1 MIGTRILAIGFLSLS
16 LTACGGGTTFV
27 NTWTDPTARPVDW
40 SDQKI
45 AGFVLSSRE
54 AMRKGAEESLAREL
68 TSRGAKG
75 LAGYTVVPSEVGKD
89 EEKAKEF
96 LDRAGVVGAV
106 VMRVVG
112 QDQQISS
119 TPGTVWYTGSYYPS
133 FYGYWG
139 SGWSAVYQPGTIRSD
154 TIVSIETLVYS
165 VDQDKLLWA
174 GLSKTTNP
182 KNVPKFIYELVEE
195 AGKQIRKAGLVKK

>member
-1 MIGTRILAIGFLSLS
+1 MGR
-16 LTACGGGTTFV
+16 
-27 NTWTDPTARPVDW
+27 
-40 SDQKI
+40 
-45 AGFVLSSRE
+45 
-54 AMRKGAEESLAREL
+54 
-68 TSRGAKG
+68 
-75 LAGYTVVPSEVGKD
+75 D

-139 SGWSAVYQPGTIRSD
+139 YGWSAVYQPGTIRSD

-195 AGKQIRKAGLVKK
+195 AGKQIRKADLVKK

>member
-1 MIGTRILAIGFLSLS
+1 MIGTRILAIGFLL
-16 LTACGGGTTFV
+16 LGPTACGGTSFV

-45 AGFVLSSRE
+45 AGFVVSSRE

-68 TSRGAKG
+68 TSRGAQG
-75 LAGYTVVPSEVGKD
+75 IAGYTVVPSEVGKD
-89 EEKAKEF
+89 EEEAREYLEK
-96 LDRAGVVGAV
+96 AGVVGAV

-112 QDQQISS
+112 QDQQISA

-139 SGWSAVYQPGTIRSD
+139 YGWSAVYQPGAIRSD
-154 TIVSIETLVYS
+154 TIVSVETLVYS

-174 GLSKTTNP
+174 GRSETTNP
-182 KNVPKFIYELVEE
+182 KNVPKFINELVEE